1 MNQFELFFPR
11 AVAATAM
18 PAAMPRHA
26 PAVTRHVAVAARP
39 MATTAAMAAVAE
51 PPASMSPPPSPP
63 SRAAREAPFRFED
76 IEVEPR
82 VTYTV
87 RLADYA
93 HPAADASKVAE
104 QRFRRE
110 IDRQLGDD
118 VVPALRAFQNASESS
133 ESDLSKAEIAMAKRW
148 AKAYD
153 AARTAG
159 FRDLGDTDEA
169 FFDVRPV

>member
-11 AVAATAM
+11 VAAKAL
-18 PAAMPRHA
+18 PIALSQQA
-26 PAVTRHVAVAARP
+26 
-39 MATTAAMAAVAE
+39 
-51 PPASMSPPPSPP
+51 PPPPLP
-63 SRAAREAPFRFED
+63 QEDREEPFQFED
-76 IEVEPR
+76 VEVEAR
-82 VTYTV
+82 VTYAV
-87 RLADYA
+87 RLADYP
-93 HPAADASKVAE
+93 HPAADAVKVAE

-110 IDRQLGDD
+110 IDRQLGTD
-118 VVPALRAFQNASESS
+118 VVEALRAFQNASESS

-169 FFDVRPV
+169 FFDVRSI

>member
-11 AVAATAM
+11 VTATVMPMAVPHHVPAPPPLPLRPLAA
-18 PAAMPRHA
+18 PAPSSRQMPRTV
-26 PAVTRHVAVAARP
+26 PEVTEHD
-39 MATTAAMAAVAE
+39 
-51 PPASMSPPPSPP
+51 
-63 SRAAREAPFRFED
+63 APFRFED

-82 VTYTV
+82 VTYIV

-93 HPAADASKVAE
+93 HPAADAAKVAE

-110 IDRQLGDD
+110 IDKQLGGD
-118 VVPALRAFQNASESS
+118 VVAALRAFQNASESS

>member
-1 MNQFELFFPR
+1 MNQAELFFPR
-11 AVAATAM
+11 AAAPVPMPVASLHEFDDDTPVHFVEADT
-18 PAAMPRHA
+18 
-26 PAVTRHVAVAARP
+26 
-39 MATTAAMAAVAE
+39 
-51 PPASMSPPPSPP
+51 SPP
-63 SRAAREAPFRFED
+63 D
-76 IEVEPR
+76 
-82 VTYTV
+82 TYTV
-87 RLADYA
+87 RLADYPLA
-93 HPAADASKVAE
+93 SADVERVAE

-110 IDRQLGDD
+110 IERQLGGD

>member
-26 PAVTRHVAVAARP
+26 PAMTRHVPVAARP
-39 MATTAAMAAVAE
+39 MATLATTAAVAE
-51 PPASMSPPPSPP
+51 PPASVSPPPS
-63 SRAAREAPFRFED
+63 SAALEAPFRFED

-93 HPAADASKVAE
+93 HPAADAAKVAE

-169 FFDVRPV
+169 FFDVRQI

>member
-11 AVAATAM
+11 VAATAL
-18 PAAMPRHA
+18 PIALSQQA
-26 PAVTRHVAVAARP
+26 
-39 MATTAAMAAVAE
+39 
-51 PPASMSPPPSPP
+51 PPPPLLQ
-63 SRAAREAPFRFED
+63 EDGEEPFQFED
-76 IEVEPR
+76 VEIEAR
-82 VTYTV
+82 VTYAV
-87 RLADYA
+87 RLADYP
-93 HPAADASKVAE
+93 HPAADAVKVAE

-110 IDRQLGDD
+110 IDRQLGVD
-118 VVPALRAFQNASESS
+118 VVEALRAFQNASESS

-159 FRDLGDTDEA
+159 FRDLGDIDEA

>member
-11 AVAATAM
+11 GAATA
-18 PAAMPRHA
+18 
-26 PAVTRHVAVAARP
+26 
-39 MATTAAMAAVAE
+39 TAALPIALPQQRLPALPPKPSATPAE
-51 PPASMSPPPSPP
+51 PD
-63 SRAAREAPFRFED
+63 EPFRFED
-76 IEVEPR
+76 VEVEER
-82 VTYTV
+82 VAYTV
-87 RLADYA
+87 RLADYS
-93 HPAADASKVAE
+93 HPVADAVKVAE

-110 IDRQLGDD
+110 IDRQLGGD
-118 VVPALRAFQNASESS
+118 VVEALRAFQNASESS
-133 ESDLSKAEIAMAKRW
+133 ESDLSKVEIALAKRW

>member
-11 AVAATAM
+11 VAATVL
-18 PAAMPRHA
+18 PI
-26 PAVTRHVAVAARP
+26 
-39 MATTAAMAAVAE
+39 ATPT
-51 PPASMSPPPSPP
+51 PLPTPDD
-63 SRAAREAPFRFED
+63 REEPFRFED
-76 IEVEPR
+76 VEVEAR

-87 RLADYA
+87 RLADYP
-93 HPAADASKVAE
+93 HPAADAAKIAE

-110 IDRQLGDD
+110 IDRQLGGDA
-118 VVPALRAFQNASESS
+118 VAALRAFQNASESS

-153 AARTAG
+153 AARAAG
-159 FRDLGDTDEA
+159 FRDLGEIDEA

>member
-26 PAVTRHVAVAARP
+26 PAVTRHVPVAARP
-39 MATTAAMAAVAE
+39 MAAVTAMAAVAE
-51 PPASMSPPPSPP
+51 PPASMSPPP

>member
-18 PAAMPRHA
+18 PAMLAAVPRHA
-26 PAVTRHVAVAARP
+26 PVMQRHVLAPTVAA
-39 MATTAAMAAVAE
+39 AVS
-51 PPASMSPPPSPP
+51 PAPVSPP
-63 SRAAREAPFRFED
+63 SRATREAPFRFED

-82 VTYTV
+82 VTYIV
-87 RLADYA
+87 RLADYP
-93 HPAADASKVAE
+93 HPAGDAAKVAE

-169 FFDVRPV
+169 FFDVRPI